1 MSAIKFSVSANQ
13 SKQPTA
19 SVLGAVSTGK
29 GVATLPDVGL
39 TQKTLESLGVKSKI
53 DSICRTVGRNGE
65 ILVLAGIETEQPNI
79 HQLREIGGAI
89 GRLCS
94 DLASID
100 VLFPTPDAQG
110 LLALL
115 EGIALGAYEYPR
127 EGKSKIALKSVHA
140 VSAHK
145 LTKAELAGV
154 VVVAEATH
162 AVRNLSVTPA
172 NLLYPEI
179 FAKKAVAEAD
189 ANGLKVQVWDE
200 KALAK
205 DGFGA
210 ILGVGQGSI
219 RPPRLVKLVYAP
231 KGARKHLAIVGKG
244 ITFDTGG
251 LAVKPLQ
258 GMLGMKYDMT
268 GAAVA
273 FQSVLAIAKLG
284 LPIKVTAWLCLA
296 ENMVSGSA
304 VKPGDVVKAKNGKT
318 IEVTNPDAEG
328 RLVMADGL
336 SAASVEK
343 PDLIVDVATLTGAAR
358 VALGIR
364 YSALMGTD
372 DGVSALQ
379 NAAEKSG
386 ELVWHMPLPTEL
398 RANLD
403 SPVADLANMRV
414 GGTAGGALVAALFL
428 KEFIGVNTKGESL
441 EWAHLDIAGPADNEG
456 AAYGFTPKGPTGVML
471 RTLVALAGQ
480 MSAR

>member
-1 MSAIKFSVSANQ
+1 MIPS
-13 SKQPTA
+13 
-19 SVLGAVSTGK
+19 GK
-29 GVATLPDVGL
+29 GVKTWPEVGL
-39 TQKTLESLGVKSKI
+39 TTKMLETLGVKSKI
-53 DSICRTVGRNGE
+53 DAITRTVGVTGE
-65 ILVLAGIETEQPNI
+65 ILVLAGLGTESPNT

-94 DLASID
+94 DLPAID
-100 VLFPTPDAQG
+100 VLLPTADAEG

-115 EGIALGAYEYPR
+115 EGIALGSYDYPR
-127 EGKSKIALKSVHA
+127 EGKTKLTLKKVHA

-145 LTKAELAGV
+145 LTKAELLGV
-154 VVVAEATH
+154 SVLAEATH

-189 ANGLKVQVWDE
+189 AHGLKVQVWDE

-210 ILGVGQGSI
+210 ILGVGQGST
-219 RPPRLVKLVYAP
+219 RAPRLVKLVYAP

-251 LAVKPLQ
+251 LAVKPLT

-273 FQSVLAIAKLG
+273 FQSVLAVARLG
-284 LPIKVTAWLCLA
+284 LPVKVTAWLCLA

-304 VKPGDVVKAKNGKT
+304 IKPGDVVKAKNGKT

-336 SAASVEK
+336 SAASLET

-358 VALGIR
+358 VALGVR

-372 DGVSALQ
+372 EGVTAIQ
-379 NAAEKSG
+379 NAAAQTG

-398 RANLD
+398 RANLE

-414 GGTAGGALVAALFL
+414 GVPTGGALVAALFL
-428 KEFIGVNTKGESL
+428 KEFIGVNEKGESL